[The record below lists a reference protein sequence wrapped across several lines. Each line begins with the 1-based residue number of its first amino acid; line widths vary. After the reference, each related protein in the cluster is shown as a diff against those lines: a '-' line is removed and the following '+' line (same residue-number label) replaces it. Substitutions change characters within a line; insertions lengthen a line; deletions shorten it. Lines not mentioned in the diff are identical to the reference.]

1 MKNLHENALMQE
13 MNVSQMRNINGG
25 VLPAV
30 AAVFWWGATS
40 GAAIGL
46 ALLPTII
53 EKRDETETN

>member
-1 MKNLHENALMQE
+1 
-13 MNVSQMRNINGG
+13 MNFSKMINIHGG

>member
-1 MKNLHENALMQE
+1 MQE